1 MRTLLPFILLGS
13 SALLACG
20 DKKPP
25 KAPDTT
31 DTPATS
37 DEPTKWDTSSTT
49 KETLNQPATTS
60 TAPKINEG
68 PKQRSDQYDKEQT
81 EIVLKRASRQVK
93 ENCGATKD
101 DTGKA
106 TGPWGKV
113 TVQVLLGHNGHGQ
126 IASIPDPYKGKPTG
140 NCVERA
146 FKGLTFPPW
155 GGSDTTIDWEVEIV
169 QPEAE
174 KPTKK

>member
-1 MRTLLPFILLGS
+1 M
-13 SALLACG
+13 
-20 DKKPP
+20 KPV
-25 KAPDTT
+25 
-31 DTPATS
+31 
-37 DEPTKWDTSSTT
+37 
-49 KETLNQPATTS
+49 
-60 TAPKINEG
+60 EG

-93 ENCGATKD
+93 DNCGATKD
-101 DTGKA
+101 DNGKA

-146 FKGLTFPPW
+146 FSKLTFPPW

-169 QPEAE
+169 QPEPE